1 MSEQTLTSDQALI
14 EAITHE
20 VLQVLGGPDAAD
32 PCADCNGA
40 CAASCSDKVRGIVG
54 TGAERVGFTGNG
66 AEVPV
71 DLAAYIDHT
80 LLRPDATAADIDR
93 LCAEAR
99 EFGFASVCVNSYW
112 VRRAAANLRGSS
124 VKVASVIGF
133 PFGATPPEIKA
144 MEARRAIRD
153 GASELD
159 MVANVGALKSGEHAV
174 VREDVAKVADACR
187 ESGVT
192 LKVIIETAYL
202 TDEEKVVASHIAK
215 EAKAGFVKTST
226 GYGPGGATVHD
237 VLLMRET
244 VGPDMG
250 VKASGGIRTREDV
263 QDMIAAGATRIGASA
278 GVQIVTGGDGGDQR
292 Y

>member
-1 MSEQTLTSDQALI
+1 VTNDQLI
-14 EAITHE
+14 DAITEE
-20 VLQVLGGPDAAD
+20 VLRALAGPDD
-32 PCADCNGA
+32 SDNCADCQGS
-40 CAASCSDKVRGIVG
+40 CASSCSDKVRQFVG
-54 TGAERVGFTGNG
+54 RGAERVGYTGNG
-66 AEVPV
+66 SEVPA

-93 LCAEAR
+93 LCGEAR

-112 VRRAAANLRGSS
+112 VRRAATNLRGSS

-133 PFGATPPEIKA
+133 PFGAMPPEVKA
-144 MEARRAIRD
+144 LEARRALRD
-153 GASELD
+153 GARELD
-159 MVANVGALKSGEHAV
+159 MVINIGALKSGDLTLVHD
-174 VREDVAKVADACR
+174 DVAKVADACR
-187 ESGVT
+187 EAGAA

-202 TDEEKVVASHIAK
+202 TDEEKVIASDIAK
-215 EAKAGFVKTST
+215 RAKATFVKTST
-226 GYGPGGATVHD
+226 GYGPSGATVQD

-250 VKASGGIRTREDV
+250 VKASGGIRTRADI

-278 GVQIVTGGDGGDQR
+278 GVQIMTGETSDSK